1 MNISPAPPTGTP
13 PYFTVAVVSAAALAD
28 EILLLRLFSIIQWHH
43 FAYMIISMA
52 MLGYGASGTFLYFAQ
67 KRLLARFPAAFLG
80 CIFLFGTSTITC
92 FLIAQHIA
100 FNPEEILWDAA
111 QLPRLF
117 ILYLL
122 LTLPFFFAAN
132 IMALTLARYPRAIA
146 RLYAFDLTG
155 AGIGSLGIVVLLFAV
170 FPVKA
175 LQVLACLGL
184 SAAALAWWELRLAP
198 RMIGMVFLAVSCLP
212 LVLPSSWTKPMIS
225 PYKSLSQ
232 QLRIT
237 GSEIIDERSSPLG
250 LLDVVKNSVI
260 PLRYAPGLS
269 VNAVGEPPEQ
279 VGIFTDGDAMTVI
292 TSTKGERQKISYL
305 DQLATALPY
314 HLYQPK
320 EALILGAGGGID
332 ILQARYFGV
341 PHVTAVEIN
350 PQLLDL
356 IHDQNVIG
364 EHIYTAARKD
374 NSWTLRTH
382 VAEARS
388 FVTRSSEDYDLIQ
401 IALFDSFNA
410 AAAGLYAL
418 NESYL
423 YTVEAFIQY
432 LEHLSD
438 NGYLVVS
445 RWLKLPPRDTLKL
458 FATAVA
464 ALERT
469 GATDPQNRLLL
480 IRSWQTSS
488 LLIKNGPIK
497 RVEIAR
503 LKEFCN
509 NRSFDIAYYPGMDRN
524 EANRYN
530 ILRQPYF
537 YNGAAGLLGKNRDLF
552 LDRYKFYIA
561 PATDD
566 KPYFFRFFKWRH
578 LLEFLSLRQQGGM
591 PLLEWGYL
599 VLVATLG
606 QTLLVSLILILAPV
620 WLQRRKTAA
629 ARGGQG
635 LWKVLVYFFA
645 IGLAFLFIE
654 IAFIQKFILILGHP
668 VYAAAA
674 VLSAFLVFAGL
685 GSAFSRRQLPRFG
698 IDGTQQLAFAGIV
711 FVGLLDLALLNTS
724 YQLLFNLADA
734 VKISLSILLTAP
746 LAFCMGMPFPMA
758 LSRIADNRQTLIPWA
773 WAVNGCASVL
783 SAVLAAL
790 FAIHFGFTA
799 VVVLALGL
807 YGVAA
812 ALLPRI

>member
-1 MNISPAPPTGTP
+1 MNTSPAPPIGSP
-13 PYFTVAVVSAAALAD
+13 PYFTVAVVSATALAD

-52 MLGYGASGTFLYFAQ
+52 MLGYGASGTFLYLAQ
-67 KRLLARFPAAFLG
+67 KHLLARFSAAFLV

-111 QLPRLF
+111 QIPMLF
-117 ILYLL
+117 TLYLL

-132 IMALTLARYPRAIA
+132 IIALTLARYRQSIA
-146 RLYAFDLTG
+146 SIYAFDLTG
-155 AGIGSLGIVVLLFAV
+155 AGIGSLGIVVLLFVV
-170 FPVKA
+170 FPVRA
-175 LQVLACLGL
+175 LQILACLGI

-198 RMIGMVFLAVSCLP
+198 RLIGLVILAVSCLP
-212 LVLPSSWTKPMIS
+212 LVLPSSWTKPIIS

-232 QLRIT
+232 QLQIT
-237 GSEIIDERSSPLG
+237 GTEIIDERSSPLG

-269 VNAVGEPPEQ
+269 INAVDEPPAQ

-292 TSTKGERQKISYL
+292 TDARGERQKISYL
-305 DQLATALPY
+305 DQLTTALPY
-314 HLYQPK
+314 HLYQP
-320 EALILGAGGGID
+320 EQVLILGAGGGND
-332 ILQARYFGV
+332 ILQARYFSV

-356 IHDQNVIG
+356 VHKQNVIG
-364 EHIYTAARKD
+364 DNIYAVARKD
-374 NSWTLRTH
+374 NSWTLQTH
-382 VAEARS
+382 IAEARS
-388 FVTRSSEDYDLIQ
+388 FVTKSSRDYDLIQ

-423 YTVEAFIQY
+423 YTVEAFSQY

-438 NGYLVVS
+438 NGYLIIS

-464 ALERT
+464 ALKRI

-488 LLIKNGPIK
+488 LLIKNGLINQE
-497 RVEIAR
+497 EITR

-509 NRSFDIAYYPGMDRN
+509 NRSFDVAYYPGMNIN
-524 EANRYN
+524 EANRFN

-537 YNGAAGLLGKNRDLF
+537 YNGVTSLLGKNRGLF
-552 LDRYKFYIA
+552 LDRYKFYIT

-566 KPYFFRFFKWRH
+566 NPYFFRFFKWRY
-578 LLEFLSLRQQGGM
+578 LPEFLSLRQQGGM

-606 QTLLVSLILILAPV
+606 QALLVSLILILAPV
-620 WLQRRKTAA
+620 WLHLRRTAA
-629 ARGGQG
+629 ARGDQG
-635 LWKVLVYFFA
+635 LWRVLVYFFA

-668 VYAAAA
+668 VYAAAV

-685 GSAFSRRQLPRFG
+685 GSAFSQQKLPRFG
-698 IDGTQQLAFAGIV
+698 INRTQQLVFAGIV
-711 FVGLLDLALLNTS
+711 FVGVLDLMLLNTS
-724 YQLLFNLADA
+724 SQLLFHLADA

-758 LSRIADNRQTLIPWA
+758 LNRIADKRQSLIPWA

-783 SAVLAAL
+783 SAVLASL

-799 VVVLALGL
+799 IVVLALGL
-807 YGVAA
+807 YGVASV
-812 ALLPRI
+812 LLPRI